1 MQEVPTPVQRR
12 AVWAWVAGCYV
23 FQALP
28 AAVRDEALPVA
39 LRNLGSADAGITRI
53 QSALGLIFGFKVL
66 MAPFIAAF
74 RPRPLIV
81 LTQASTAVLLLLA
94 GCALPYLAESG
105 GAPVVACLV
114 LLSVVAAAHDFA
126 LDGYFVASLDER
138 SRASHSGLLNVA
150 SKVGSVLAGPCL
162 IGLAGMLIHRGEG
175 IAAAWSTAL
184 LTAAGFALALSLINL
199 RAFRDEPE
207 HEADGMDVRSRLQ
220 AMGAGLRDLLRD
232 PRLPAVAALILLYRA
247 SEIHMARIL
256 PLYSLAPLERGGLA
270 LDNETYALIRMFTAV
285 GGLAAGGVIGS
296 IVVTRLRVGNAL
308 LPLGLAMHAPLLA
321 VTWLAYGSGHS
332 VWTVGAVFFIEYL
345 AYGAGLCAL
354 LLSMMKLAE
363 GASAAV
369 RYAALST
376 LALIATYLPGL
387 WAGWLAQEMGYARY
401 FLFSLALALPGMAAA
416 VWARRHF
423 RDA

>member
-184 LTAAGFALALSLINL
+184 LTAAGFALALSVINL

-207 HEADGMDVRSRLQ
+207 HEADGMDVRSRFR
-220 AMGAGLRDLLRD
+220 AMGAGLSDLIRD

-256 PLYSLAPLERGGLA
+256 PLYSLAPLEKGGLA

-296 IVVTRLRVGNAL
+296 IVVTRLRIGNAL

-321 VTWLAYGSGHS
+321 VTWLAYGSGHD
-332 VWTVGAVFFIEYL
+332 VWTVGTVFFIEYL

-376 LALIATYLPGL
+376 LALIAAYLPGL
-387 WAGWLAQEMGYARY
+387 WAGWLAQELGYARY

>member
-1 MQEVPTPVQRR
+1 MQETATPVQRR
-12 AVWAWVAGCYV
+12 TVWAWVAGCYV

-39 LRNLGSADAGITRI
+39 LRNLGSADAGITQI

-74 RPRPLIV
+74 RPRPLIL
-81 LTQASTAVLLLLA
+81 LTQAATAVLLLLA

-105 GAPVVACLV
+105 GTPVIVCLV

-126 LDGYFVASLDER
+126 LDGYFVASLDEGG
-138 SRASHSGLLNVA
+138 RASHSGLLNVA

-162 IGLAGMLIHRGEG
+162 IGLAGVLIHRGEPVSD
-175 IAAAWSTAL
+175 AWSAAL
-184 LTAAGFALALSLINL
+184 LAAAGFALTLCVINL
-199 RAFRDEPE
+199 WAFRGEPV
-207 HEADGMDVRSRLQ
+207 HEADGLAVKERFR
-220 AMGAGLRDLLRD
+220 AMGRGLTDLARD

-256 PLYSLAPLERGGLA
+256 PLYSLAPLEKGGLA

-285 GGLAAGGVIGS
+285 GGLAAGGVLGS
-296 IVVTRLRVGNAL
+296 LVVTRLRIGNAL

-321 VTWLAYGSGHS
+321 VTWLAYGAGHG

-354 LLSMMKLAE
+354 LLAMMKLAE

-376 LALIATYLPGL
+376 LALIAAYLPGL
-387 WAGWLAQEMGYARY
+387 WAGWLAQELGYARY
-401 FLFSLALALPGMAAA
+401 FLFSLALAPPGLAAA
-416 VWARRHF
+416 AWARRHF
-423 RDA
+423 KDA

>member
-1 MQEVPTPVQRR
+1 MREPPPSSPRR
-12 AVWAWVAGCYV
+12 TVWAWVAGCYV

-53 QSALGLIFGFKVL
+53 QAALGLIFGFKVL

-74 RPRPLIV
+74 RPRPLIL
-81 LTQASTAVLLLLA
+81 LTQAATAVLLLLA
-94 GCALPYLAESG
+94 GCTLPYLAESG
-105 GAPVVACLV
+105 GAPVIMCLV

-126 LDGYFVASLDER
+126 LDGYFVASLDEGA
-138 SRASHSGLLNVA
+138 RAGHSGLLNVA

-162 IGLAGMLIHRGEG
+162 IGLAGALIHRGG
-175 IAAAWSTAL
+175 SVSDAWSAAL
-184 LTAAGFALALSLINL
+184 LASAAFALTVSLFNL
-199 RAFRDEPE
+199 WAFRGEPS
-207 HEADGMDVRSRLQ
+207 HESDGLDVSGRFK
-220 AMGAGLRDLLRD
+220 AMGKGLSDLLRD

-247 SEIHMARIL
+247 SEIHMARVL
-256 PLYSLAPLERGGLA
+256 PLYSLAPLEKGGLA

-285 GGLAAGGVIGS
+285 GGLAVGGVVGS
-296 IVVTRLRVGNAL
+296 MVVTRLRVGRAL
-308 LPLGLAMHAPLLA
+308 VPLGIAMHAPLLA
-321 VTWLAYGSGHS
+321 VTWLASGTDRG
-332 VWTVGAVFFIEYL
+332 VWTVSSVFFIEYL

-354 LLSMMKLAE
+354 LLAMMKLAE

-376 LALIATYLPGL
+376 LALLAAYLPGI
-387 WAGWLAQEMGYARY
+387 WAGWLAQELGYARY
-401 FLFSLALALPGMAAA
+401 FLFSLALALPGMASAL
-416 VWARRHF
+416 WARRHF